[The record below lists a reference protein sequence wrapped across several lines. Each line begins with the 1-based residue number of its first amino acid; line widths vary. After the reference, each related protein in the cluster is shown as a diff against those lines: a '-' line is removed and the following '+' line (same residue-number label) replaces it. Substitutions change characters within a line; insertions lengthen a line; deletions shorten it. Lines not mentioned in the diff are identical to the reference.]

1 MIIKRLIPHL
11 CIIIS
16 LLMLTF
22 VILDNANPGMN
33 FVGNSFFKTLLV
45 IFSLASLA
53 AAGFMIADD
62 RRKK

>member
-1 MIIKRLIPHL
+1 MIKRLIPHL

-33 FVGNSFFKTLLV
+33 FVGNSFFKALLV
-45 IFSLASLA
+45 IFSLASMT